1 MTTTTLSG
9 TFSGTLTGLDPD
21 ELAETRA
28 VNARTERL
36 LDRRTPLH
44 VQDDAPAAREE
55 RRSGG
60 GGFPPVTLLP
70 EARWRTVTTPAGHR
84 IPLRVLLPEEGQP
97 DGVYLHYH
105 GGGGVIGS
113 ADGQD
118 LRLRDLAN
126 AANVAV
132 LSVAYRLAPE
142 HPYPAGTED
151 AAQAALWLVE
161 NAAAEFGTDRLV
173 MGGESAGARLTVTT
187 LLRLRD
193 RHGLPPAEAFRAAQL
208 SFGTYDLALGTPS
221 ARGAGERN
229 RLINTPILAWF
240 KEQTLPGRS
249 AEERLDPDISP
260 LHADLRGLPPARF
273 VVGTEDPVLDDTL
286 FMAARWWAAGNKAEL
301 VVAAEGWHGFTL
313 FPTALAR
320 RELAAQQEF
329 VRAAVRADGGV

>member
-1 MTTTTLSG
+1 MTTLS
-9 TFSGTLTGLDPD
+9 FSGTLTGLDPD

-28 VNARTERL
+28 VNARTERM
-36 LDRRTPLH
+36 LDRQTPLH
-44 VQDDAPAAREE
+44 LQDDAPAAREE

-60 GGFPPVTLLP
+60 GGFPPVVLLP
-70 EARWRTVTTPAGHR
+70 EARWRTVTTPDGR
-84 IPLRVLLPEEGQP
+84 RVPLRVVVPEGGGQP

-118 LRLRDLAN
+118 SRLRDLAQ

-132 LSVAYRLAPE
+132 LSVEYRLAPE
-142 HPYPAGTED
+142 HPYPAGTDD

-173 MGGESAGARLTVTT
+173 IGGESAGARLSVTT
-187 LLRLRD
+187 LVRLRD
-193 RHGLPPAEAFRAAQL
+193 RHGVPPAEVFRAAQL

-229 RLINTPILAWF
+229 RLINTPVLAWF
-240 KEQTLPGRS
+240 HERTLPGRS

-286 FMAARWWAAGNKAEL
+286 FMAARWWAAGNETEL

-313 FPTALAR
+313 FPTTLAR
-320 RELAAQQEF
+320 RELAAQHEF
-329 VRAAVRADGGV
+329 VRAAVNAGGGV